1 MDKRK
6 LALVLSVLIVFAL
19 GMLWWLNAPSSK
31 RVPQAPVEATPT
43 VAPYGS
49 PRPDIAQATPIGRQ
63 LPGGRPEPSDPR
75 WKEREAKRRIDPEYE
90 WKTPI
95 NFFGRVVDENEQPVP
110 GVTIVAQWSD
120 LSANGASTET
130 RLSDEEGLFSITA
143 KKGRG
148 ITVRVFK

>member
-19 GMLWWLNAPSSK
+19 GMLWWLSAPSSK
-31 RVPQAPVEATPT
+31 RVPQAPAEATST

-75 WKEREAKRRIDPEYE
+75 WNEREAKRRIDPEYE

-95 NFFGRVVDENEQPVP
+95 NFFGRVVDENEQPVREATVV
-110 GVTIVAQWSD
+110 GQWSD
-120 LSANGASTET
+120 LSPNGATVET
-130 RLSDEEGLFSITA
+130 RLTDNQGLFSIIGKT
-143 KKGRG
+143 GRG
-148 ITVRVFK
+148 